1 MSDAPIG
8 LIIITRHGDRQGF
21 YQDPTSYTASN
32 TVITPL
38 GEVQEYQS
46 GTGVRARY
54 LTPGGASYMPQISA
68 AVPNINQIDVRADA
82 GGEGGVIVDSAY
94 AFMQGLFPANT
105 TAQSI
110 TLANGTTITSPL
122 GGYVY
127 VPVQSVEPTEDY
139 TLEGFTSCPTFASH
153 NTAFYQSPAFLQVQ
167 SENEAFL
174 QSLEPVLGPNRTIS
188 LANMYNIFDFMNVQN
203 IHNASFAA
211 LVTPGTME
219 HVRDLTNY
227 HEYGVFSDVTPGG
240 VGNIAG
246 QAILAPMLTALTEF
260 QNASS
265 PVRLQYLGVSYKPF
279 LSLFNMTQVPNTDIV
294 DYASVLTYEVRNTS
308 SGYTIRASFRNGTA
322 TASDGSDIAPLSMF
336 GNQPGAD
343 MPLEQFVANVAPYAI
358 NNLTQW
364 CNVCNQ
370 TSLNGCDIAL
380 EAQAERASA
389 STSSSSGGSGM
400 VSPPVAGVIGA
411 VVALAVAGV
420 LVGLWALWTRTRGRR
435 PVQPM
440 AAAAD
445 DASAT
450 HSAEMA
456 KKQ

>member
-38 GEVQEYQS
+38 GEVQEHQS
-46 GTGVRARY
+46 GAGVRARY
-54 LTPGGASYMPQISA
+54 LTPGGSSYMPTISA

-94 AFMQGLFPANT
+94 AFMQGMFPANT

-110 TLANGTTITSPL
+110 TLANGTTVTSPL

-139 TLEGFTSCPTFASH
+139 TLEGFTSCPTFATH
-153 NTAFYQSPAFLQVQ
+153 NTAFYNSPQFLQVQ
-167 SENEAFL
+167 SENMAFL
-174 QSLEPVLGPNRTIS
+174 QSLQPILGNRTIS

-211 LVTPGTME
+211 LVTPDTME
-219 HVRDLTNY
+219 HVRALTNY
-227 HEYGVFSDVTPGG
+227 HEYGVFSDTTPGG
-240 VGNIAG
+240 IGNIAG
-246 QAILAPMLTALTEF
+246 QAILQPMLQALNEF
-260 QNASS
+260 QNATS

-308 SGYTIRASFRNGTA
+308 SGYTIRANFRNGTA
-322 TASDGSDIAPLSMF
+322 TAADGSDIAPLSMF
-336 GNQPGAD
+336 GNPAGQD
-343 MPLEQFVANVAPYAI
+343 MPLEQFMSALSPYAI

-364 CNVCNQ
+364 CTVCNQ

-380 EAQAERASA
+380 QAQAERASA
-389 STSSSSGGSGM
+389 SASASSGGGSGM

-420 LVGLWALWTRTRGRR
+420 LAGLWALWTRTRKTGGVHRVAS
-435 PVQPM
+435 PDDCS
-440 AAAAD
+440 AA
-445 DASAT
+445 
-450 HSAEMA
+450 HSAELA
-456 KKQ
+456 KRQ